1 MRSGS
6 PASGYFDAGLPDR
19 LAAYLATLRVTQGPL
34 AGQGLE
40 VLPWQEDFLRGAFA
54 PGITDAGLSVAR
66 GNGKT
71 SLLAGI
77 ALACVEGPLMQP
89 RAETVIIAA
98 SFEQAGILFDTA
110 LAYGTGRVTGMHYR
124 ILNSQNRKLIEHLP
138 SGARL
143 RVMSSDPKRAHGIAP
158 ALILAD
164 EPAQWPTGTGEQMV
178 AALRTSRGKIAGS
191 HSTKPVSYTHLTL
204 PTNRE
209 V

>member
-1 MRSGS
+1 
-6 PASGYFDAGLPDR
+6 
-19 LAAYLATLRVTQGPL
+19 
-34 AGQGLE
+34 
-40 VLPWQEDFLRGAFA
+40 
-54 PGITDAGLSVAR
+54 
-66 GNGKT
+66 
-71 SLLAGI
+71 
-77 ALACVEGPLMQP
+77 MQP

-110 LAYGTGRVTGMHYR
+110 LAYGAGRVTGMHYR

-191 HSTKPVSYTHLTL
+191 RFIALGTRPGQGHHWFARLLRAPGETAYCQVHAATDLEDANDREQWLLANPCLLYTS
-204 PTNRE
+204 PSPRDS
-209 V
+209 